1 MSNSPKTLS
10 TVDDM
15 EHNHSFS
22 HAKKLAGEKPKNIVS
37 PANGIIN
44 PLEKTHGYGRLRH
57 LNRMKREKFLY
68 DAHPPLSVRWD
79 ERDLSVFIEVL
90 ESCGKNNRRPEL
102 EPVDQMPVGRF
113 DPRAPHF
120 DVILIDLTNTI
131 PDMNSFGA
139 TSHRPEASGCRKKP
153 ISESDRYSSDSHET
167 TFNFPRKDMA
177 NLPMESLAGRPGW
190 LFLWVGQTKN
200 RFEARKIMSSW
211 GFRKIECIGWMRTD
225 DVWGIVPDDEGSCS
239 NVFQGAVEWCIVG
252 LKGSAK
258 RFESVSS
265 RTRANVTDLAELLIR
280 N

>member
-1 MSNSPKTLS
+1 MDIRIQDRPTAS
-10 TVDDM
+10 TVDEM
-15 EHNHSFS
+15 QRNHSFS
-22 HAKKLAGEKPKNIVS
+22 YAKDLAGKEPRNIVS

-79 ERDLSVFIEVL
+79 ERDLSTFIEVL
-90 ESCGKNNRRPEL
+90 ESCGKNNRKPEL
-102 EPVDQMPVGRF
+102 EPVDQVPVGRF

-131 PDMNSFGA
+131 SEMDLFGA
-139 TSHRPEASGCRKKP
+139 TPHGAQP
-153 ISESDRYSSDSHET
+153 ISESSSDSDET
-167 TFNFPRKDMA
+167 ASPQFSFPRKDMA

-200 RFEARKIMSSW
+200 RFEARQIMSSW

-225 DVWGIVPDDEGSCS
+225 GVWGIVPDGDGNCS
-239 NVFQGAVEWCIVG
+239 NVFQSAVEWCIVG

-258 RFESVSS
+258 RFVSVSS
-265 RTRANVTDLAELLIR
+265 RVRAETSLTL
-280 N
+280 

>member
-1 MSNSPKTLS
+1 MIDIRIQDRPTTS
-10 TVDDM
+10 TVNEM
-15 EHNHSFS
+15 QRNYSFS
-22 HAKKLAGEKPKNIVS
+22 YGKDLACKEPRDIVS

-79 ERDLSVFIEVL
+79 ERNLSTLIDVL
-90 ESCGKNNRRPEL
+90 ESCGRNNRKPEI
-102 EPVDQMPVGRF
+102 EPVDQLPVGRF

-131 PDMNSFGA
+131 PEIDLFGVA
-139 TSHRPEASGCRKKP
+139 PNGVQASGSL
-153 ISESDRYSSDSHET
+153 SESSTDSDET
-167 TFNFPRKDMA
+167 ISPQFSFPRKDMTK
-177 NLPMESLAGRPGW
+177 LPMESLAGRPGW

-200 RFEARKIMSSW
+200 RFEARQLMSSW
-211 GFRKIECIGWMRTD
+211 GFRKVECIGWMRTD
-225 DVWGIVPDDEGSCS
+225 GVWGIVPGSDGSCG

-258 RFESVSS
+258 RFVSVSS
-265 RTRANVTDLAELLIR
+265 GIQADIYH
-280 N
+280 